1 MQPLPLRLLPKKLKE
16 SGCTDACAKERIA
29 GIRVDEVRQ
38 AAYSIAKC
46 LQVLHAGGLVH
57 GDLKQRNVLRV
68 GSRRRGWVLCDMD
81 AATPVGDIIGSDKT
95 STAYCPPELAET
107 QFADGPDVT
116 AETSF
121 DVWSFGVVLFEL
133 CSGQTLFSQ
142 DISNDELIAPDDQTR
157 LCTWNIMSDAELAPV
172 FSAPDVDFGTLVAT
186 KQPVGSNATPRA
198 GQSFRRPRTRTGII
212 ATASNAAAGQIIV
225 RDAKNLIRWC
235 LSGNPS
241 ERPTVEEI
249 LKHHFIA
256 PEAPTPVERP
266 MRYYAFT
273 SHAQQDAS
281 GTANT
286 LFFALE
292 RLGLHSWIDMRQDDL
307 TLAGMRSGVIN
318 SDIFLMILTEKT
330 LLSWYCVQELLCAVE
345 HAKPI
350 QILLELEPR
359 FYPFSLAKWEQG
371 KLSGNGQREIT
382 VKNEFGEPEQ
392 RVVSVKKDGKH
403 PWQQDKSESELTKM
417 LCAAVDAALENAVAY
432 RRRDFEQEAMMRELC
447 RRNNKRL
454 PDAPNELL
462 TLLLQRTASK
472 DRSLAD
478 LPRPSHVSADG
489 KATILVLCND
499 ATVGT
504 MLTDL
509 EEGVREANL
518 ESLLEFRHW
527 SNAGLDR
534 TSTAHFSSADKL
546 LLLLSEGVLTQP
558 VLVEQLEK
566 AVKGDRQQH
575 RERLCII
582 YGDSWQFGGPE
593 TQAAPEAIKLCF
605 ELHEA
610 LTYRPRDPQGRLRH
624 EFPAML
630 RRLMQSL
637 GVFESQGDG
646 GVLSIETELIPA
658 EVAAQ
663 RIGVK

>member
-1 MQPLPLRLLPKKLKE
+1 
-16 SGCTDACAKERIA
+16 
-29 GIRVDEVRQ
+29 
-38 AAYSIAKC
+38 
-46 LQVLHAGGLVH
+46 
-57 GDLKQRNVLRV
+57 
-68 GSRRRGWVLCDMD
+68 
-81 AATPVGDIIGSDKT
+81 
-95 STAYCPPELAET
+95 
-107 QFADGPDVT
+107 
-116 AETSF
+116 
-121 DVWSFGVVLFEL
+121 
-133 CSGQTLFSQ
+133 
-142 DISNDELIAPDDQTR
+142 
-157 LCTWNIMSDAELAPV
+157 
-172 FSAPDVDFGTLVAT
+172 
-186 KQPVGSNATPRA
+186 
-198 GQSFRRPRTRTGII
+198 
-212 ATASNAAAGQIIV
+212 
-225 RDAKNLIRWC
+225 
-235 LSGNPS
+235 
-241 ERPTVEEI
+241 
-249 LKHHFIA
+249 
-256 PEAPTPVERP
+256 
-266 MRYYAFT
+266 
-273 SHAQQDAS
+273 
-281 GTANT
+281 
-286 LFFALE
+286 
-292 RLGLHSWIDMRQDDL
+292 
-307 TLAGMRSGVIN
+307 
-318 SDIFLMILTEKT
+318 
-330 LLSWYCVQELLCAVE
+330 
-345 HAKPI
+345 
-350 QILLELEPR
+350 
-359 FYPFSLAKWEQG
+359 
-371 KLSGNGQREIT
+371 
-382 VKNEFGEPEQ
+382 
-392 RVVSVKKDGKH
+392 
-403 PWQQDKSESELTKM
+403 
-417 LCAAVDAALENAVAY
+417 
-432 RRRDFEQEAMMRELC
+432 MRELC

-472 DRSLAD
+472 DKSLAD

-558 VLVEQLEK
+558 LLVEQLEK
-566 AVKGDRQQH
+566 AVQGDRQQH

-582 YGDSWQFGGPE
+582 YGDSWHFGGPE

-646 GVLSIETELIPA
+646 GVLSIGVGEAGEDATAGDNDDADGFIRETELIPA